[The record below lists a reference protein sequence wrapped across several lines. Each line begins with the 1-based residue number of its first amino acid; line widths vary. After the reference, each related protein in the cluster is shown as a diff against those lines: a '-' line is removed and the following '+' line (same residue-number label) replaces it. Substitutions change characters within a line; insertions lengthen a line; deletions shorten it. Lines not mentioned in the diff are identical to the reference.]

1 MVNMLSGKSGRA
13 IRDANGKIIQEAEF
27 QSKEV
32 TPGRVQ
38 PDRRWFGNTR
48 TISQSALEH
57 FREGMK
63 EKTAD
68 PYAVVLKRNKLPL
81 SLLTDT
87 ASGVSRLL
95 TFDVV
100 SRNSSLSLS

>member
-1 MVNMLSGKSGRA
+1 MLSGKTGSA
-13 IRDANGKIIQEAEF
+13 IRNADGKVIKEAEF
-27 QSKEV
+27 QSKEI
-32 TPGRVQ
+32 TPGRVA

-48 TISQSALEH
+48 TISQTALEH

-81 SLLTDT
+81 SLLTD
-87 ASGVSRLL
+87 AVSGVSFPFAFSENPQADLFL
-95 TFDVV
+95 T
-100 SRNSSLSLS
+100 LC